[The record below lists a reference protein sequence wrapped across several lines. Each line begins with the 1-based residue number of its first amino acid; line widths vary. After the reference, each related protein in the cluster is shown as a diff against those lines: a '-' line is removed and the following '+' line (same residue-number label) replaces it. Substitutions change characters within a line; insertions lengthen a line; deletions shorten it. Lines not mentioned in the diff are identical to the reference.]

1 MGQVQRANKMNAR
14 EFFYLV
20 AQMRSAQKEYFRG
33 RDPLA
38 LRAARTYENMI
49 DAEIERVRQIV
60 SESESTA
67 PMGDESAGHSS

>member
-1 MGQVQRANKMNAR
+1 MNAR

-38 LRAARTYENMI
+38 LRAARKYENMI

-60 SESESTA
+60 SENESSTL
-67 PMGDESAGHSS
+67 MGDDGAGHSS

>member
-1 MGQVQRANKMNAR
+1 MNAR

-33 RDPLA
+33 RDQIA
-38 LRAARTYENMI
+38 LRAARKYENMI

-60 SESESTA
+60 SESETTTLISDDA
-67 PMGDESAGHSS
+67 AG

>member
-1 MGQVQRANKMNAR
+1 MNAR

-38 LRAARTYENMI
+38 LRAARKYENMI

-67 PMGDESAGHSS
+67 PMGDEVAGHSS

>member
-1 MGQVQRANKMNAR
+1 MNAR

-33 RDPLA
+33 RDQLA
-38 LRAARTYENMI
+38 LRAARKYEIMV
-49 DAEIERVRQIV
+49 DAEIERARQIV
-60 SESESTA
+60 NKKDTAA

>member
-1 MGQVQRANKMNAR
+1 MNAR

-38 LRAARTYENMI
+38 LRAARKYENMI

-60 SESESTA
+60 SEKDQSTLIS
-67 PMGDESAGHSS
+67 DQTAGHSS

>member
-1 MGQVQRANKMNAR
+1 MNAR

-38 LRAARTYENMI
+38 LRAARKCENMI

-67 PMGDESAGHSS
+67 PMGDEAAGHSS

>member
-1 MGQVQRANKMNAR
+1 MNAR

-20 AQMRSAQKEYFRG
+20 AQMRSAQKEYFRS
-33 RDPLA
+33 RDQLA
-38 LRAARTYENMI
+38 LRAARKYENMI

-67 PMGDESAGHSS
+67 LMGDEVAG